1 VSEAQLVLIFVL
13 TTIVVVLLAWLTL
26 FSVVSAK
33 SRVIREQRRSLEAE
47 QRLRKA
53 QEAFMDNAHHELRTP
68 LQVMSGHLQMLE
80 FLDPTPR
87 QTAILDQARD
97 AAAHLGR
104 QIQSLL
110 DLSSLAQ
117 GTLVTH
123 PDLEDLGAQLQSI
136 ADGFKAHALAKGLT
150 AMVALDQLP
159 RPVHCDAPR
168 ICQALEALLDNALGF
183 TERGNVA
190 FRLRATPMEGAWQL
204 RFEIED
210 EGPGLPPDWERLMH
224 PFEQEERSL
233 RRRRGGLGIGLPL
246 AAGIVELM
254 GGRLGLIPQATG
266 TLAWVEITLSEKRR
280 GAPFL
285 ASPSS
290 LLKSISNSS

>member
-1 VSEAQLVLIFVL
+1 MSEAQLVLIFVL

-33 SRVIREQRRSLEAE
+33 SRIIRGQRRSLEAE
-47 QRLRKA
+47 QRLRGA

-68 LQVMSGHLQMLE
+68 LQVLSGHLQMLE
-80 FLDPTPR
+80 ILDPTPR
-87 QTAILDQARD
+87 QAEVLDKARG
-97 AAAHLGR
+97 AANHLGR
-104 QIQSLL
+104 QVQGLL

-117 GTLVTH
+117 GTLAIH
-123 PDLEDLGAQLQSI
+123 PDLEDLGAHLQPI
-136 ADGFKAHALAKGLT
+136 AHGFEARAVAKGLT
-150 AMVALDQLP
+150 AMVALDPLP
-159 RPVHCDAPR
+159 RPVHCDASR

-190 FRLRATPMEGAWQL
+190 FRLRATPEPGAWHL

-266 TLAWVEITLSEKRR
+266 TLAWVEITLSESA
-280 GAPFL
+280 G
-285 ASPSS
+285 
-290 LLKSISNSS
+290 